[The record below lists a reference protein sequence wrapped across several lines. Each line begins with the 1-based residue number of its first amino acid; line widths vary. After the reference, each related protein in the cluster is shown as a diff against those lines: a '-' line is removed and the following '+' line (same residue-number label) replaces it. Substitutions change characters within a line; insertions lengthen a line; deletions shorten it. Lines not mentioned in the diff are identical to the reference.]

1 MRDMPLPPQRAAG
14 DLSQRTFGA
23 LMAGL
28 RGPEEPQMPMRK
40 SRNLP
45 PEVRTTIWRDVQETP
60 LHYAVSVR
68 EIISQVRRLVPNCS
82 ATDEELSSLI
92 GALATAAGR

>member
-1 MRDMPLPPQRAAG
+1 
-14 DLSQRTFGA
+14 
-23 LMAGL
+23 
-28 RGPEEPQMPMRK
+28 MPMRK
-40 SRNLP
+40 ARNLP

-92 GALATAAGR
+92 GALATAAGRSVHFDSNDTPTKSDPSRRVG